1 MVRLYVPTVCQY
13 HCLVWYIIQLYNS
26 GKNARSYIGI
36 TSRTYIPARSMSNF
50 SFSVRYLLQFRFWP
64 HRRNWHVILRQHAT
78 FHQYRITSGGDMASY
93 RFSRWRPLYRNSSSG
108 FLFVDVTLTS
118 EGQCLPANQI
128 SSTYLNSWPKY
139 NYFRFGRTNVRI
151 LEFYFRF
158 LIGRRA
164 ILKLF
169 FRLRLWP
176 HHRNPNDILDEVA
189 KLHPYRTTQCG
200 CSIILPVS

>member
-1 MVRLYVPTVCQY
+1 MQ
-13 HCLVWYIIQLYNS
+13 WSNS
-26 GKNARSYIGI
+26 SENARSYIGI

-158 LIGRRA
+158 RFQLYHCNRHA
-164 ILKLF
+164 ILHQAQGI
-169 FRLRLWP
+169 FRDL
-176 HHRNPNDILDEVA
+176 E
-189 KLHPYRTTQCG
+189 YGGG
-200 CSIILPVS
+200 CESAHGGQAIFLLSPWHTAHF

>member
-1 MVRLYVPTVCQY
+1 MQ
-13 HCLVWYIIQLYNS
+13 WSNS
-26 GKNARSYIGI
+26 SENARSYIGI

-158 LIGRRA
+158 RYHCNRHA
-164 ILKLF
+164 ILHQAQGIFRDLEYGGGVWVSSWGSSYFSPFTVAHCTFLNYNKMADKGTLLF
-169 FRLRLWP
+169 SP
-176 HHRNPNDILDEVA
+176 
-189 KLHPYRTTQCG
+189 K
-200 CSIILPVS
+200 